1 MVPTLVL
8 TAGLLLG
15 WNGDAGA
22 GDPAKPDA
30 RAEYEAKNA
39 QVGRDSQAHVRLAL
53 WCEQNGLTAER
64 TRHLALAVLI
74 DPKNTLARGLSGLVA
89 YNGSWKRPE
98 TISEKIKADAALGAK
113 LAEYNARRE
122 GIRNNADAHYKLA
135 LWCQEQGLDA
145 EARAHFTNVTRLDP
159 AREAAWEKLGYK
171 KVGHRWA
178 TAEQLVA
185 EKAEADAQ
193 KTADKHW
200 RPLVQR
206 WHTALSGKIRTKRE
220 EAEAALDQISDPR
233 AVPALWH
240 VFAKGDEKSQAKL
253 VAILGRIEG
262 VEASRALATLAV
274 FSRSGEVRRAAIE
287 TLRRRDAREV
297 VGWLIALI
305 RKPTRYEIRQPNGAN
320 SPGQLFVEGEKFNT
334 LRDYTPRGLEFSRI
348 ETSGRLRTFVSD
360 ADGNPVVGVFPFA
373 VNYGP
378 GPGTPMAV
386 FNTLENL
393 HPQNP
398 GLNVALGHARTAA
411 AKQLGAGISGQAP
424 PGLTVYGS
432 MLMPLETPA
441 QLVAAAARASENR
454 LENDIQAIESS
465 NSAINNANALVLN
478 ALTPLTGKDLPP
490 DSSAWMSWWA
500 DQQGYAF
507 MASTE
512 TSKPTIVENVG
523 PGALQITSIGHSCF
537 RAGTPVRTLTGPR
550 AIDSIEVGDRVL
562 VEDTTS
568 GEVRYE
574 PVLAVYH
581 NRPAT
586 LYQVDLGGES
596 IWATGI
602 HRFWKAGRGW
612 VMARDLK
619 PGDPIRTLGG
629 TATVQSVQEGPIEP
643 VFNLEVG
650 GGQSFFVGGLGALVH
665 DNSLVRPVAT
675 PFDAATV
682 AKGH

>member
-15 WNGDAGA
+15 WTGDSGA
-22 GDPAKPDA
+22 VDLAKPDA

-53 WCEQNGLTAER
+53 WCEQNGLTSEHA
-64 TRHLALAVLI
+64 RHLALAVLI

-98 TISEKIKADAALGAK
+98 AISEKVKADAVLGAK

-122 GIRNNADAHYKLA
+122 GIRNNPDAHWKLA
-135 LWCQEQGLDA
+135 LWCEEQGLDA
-145 EARAHFTNVTRLDP
+145 EARAHFTSVTRLDP
-159 AREAAWEKLGYK
+159 AREAAWKKLGCK
-171 KVGHRWA
+171 KVGHRWV
-178 TAEQLVA
+178 TEDQLAA

-193 KTADKHW
+193 RLADKHW

-206 WHTALSGKIRTKRE
+206 WHAALDSKIRTKRE
-220 EAEAALDQISDPR
+220 DAEAELDQISDPR
-233 AVPALWH
+233 AVPALWNS
-240 VFAKGDEKSQAKL
+240 FSRGNAKAQAKA
-253 VAILGRIEG
+253 VEIFGRIEG
-262 VEASRALATLAV
+262 MNASRALATLAV
-274 FSRSGEVRRAAIE
+274 FSRSSEVRRASIE
-287 TLRRRDAREV
+287 TLQRRDVREV
-297 VGWLIALI
+297 VSWLISLI
-305 RKPTRYEIRQPNGAN
+305 QKPTRFEIRRPNGAS
-320 SPGQLFVEGEKFNT
+320 SPAQLFVEGEKFNT
-334 LRDYTPRGLEFSRI
+334 LRDYTPRGIEFSRI
-348 ETSGRLRTFVSD
+348 QTSGGLRRFISD
-360 ADGNPVVGVFPFA
+360 AEGNPAFGIFPFA

-378 GPGTPMAV
+378 APGSPTAV

-393 HPQNP
+393 RPQNP

-411 AKQLGAGISGQAP
+411 AKQPGTGISGQAL

-432 MLMPLETPA
+432 TVMPLETPE
-441 QLVAAAARASENR
+441 QLAAAAARASENR
-454 LENDIQAIESS
+454 LESDVEAIESS
-465 NSAINNANALVLN
+465 NSGINNTNAFVLN
-478 ALTPLTGKDLPP
+478 ALNPLTGKDLPP

-500 DQQGYAF
+500 DQQGYAL
-507 MASTE
+507 MTSPE
-512 TSKPTIVENVG
+512 TTKPTFVQNVG
-523 PGALQITSIGHSCF
+523 SGAIRVTTIGHSCF

-550 AIDSIEVGDRVL
+550 SIDSLEVGDRVL
-562 VEDTTS
+562 ILDTTS
-568 GEVRYE
+568 GEMRYE
-574 PVLAVYH
+574 PVLVVYH

-586 LYQVDLGGES
+586 LYQVALGGES

-619 PGDPIRTLGG
+619 PGDAVRTLGG
-629 TATVQSVQEGPIEP
+629 TATVQSVEEGPVEP

-665 DNSLVRPVAT
+665 DNSLVHPVAT

-682 AKGH
+682 AK